1 MGTAH
6 DMHREVTMQQ
16 IRIAIVEDE
25 APHAELLEQHIESWR
40 QQRGTADVRV
50 QRYCH
55 AQAFFFDWEEETY
68 DMIFLD
74 IQMPGVNGMETARKI
89 REKDDKVRLVFTTGI
104 SDYLQEGYEVEA
116 LRYLLKPI
124 EQDKVWECLDKLL
137 QEPREAPLLLFQ
149 TEEGIVKLK
158 EQEIEYL
165 EARGHYTVCH
175 MQSGRQD
182 PDRIGENAEELQ
194 LRESFSEIC
203 DRLAQRPFIRCHRS
217 YLCHIAHI
225 YKVERME
232 ILLESGNRIP
242 VSRRMYETVVKAFI
256 AYFRKE

>member
-1 MGTAH
+1 
-6 DMHREVTMQQ
+6 MQQ

-25 APHAELLEQHIESWR
+25 TPHAELLEKHIENWR
-40 QQRGTADVRV
+40 QQRGTVTTRV
-50 QRYCH
+50 QRFCH
-55 AQAFFFDWEEETY
+55 AQAFFFAWEEETY
-68 DMIFLD
+68 DLIFLD
-74 IQMPGVNGMETARKI
+74 IQMPGINGMETARKI

-116 LRYLLKPI
+116 LRYLLKPLA
-124 EQDKVWECLDKLL
+124 QDKVWECLDKLL
-137 QEPREAPLLLFQ
+137 QEPQEAPQLLFQ
-149 TEEGIVKLK
+149 TEEGVVKLQ

-165 EARGHYTVCH
+165 EARGHYTICH
-175 MQSGRQD
+175 LQPGKQVS
-182 PDRIGENAEELQ
+182 DRIGENAEELL
-194 LRESFSEIC
+194 LRESFSGIC

-225 YKVERME
+225 HRVEKTE